1 MALNEKGLGVIKGWV
16 TELGARDAAFK
27 MINHN
32 LSKLAMGLDVN
43 DLPDTMTLANGLD
56 TIEEMLNAAD
66 FVNAWDEAKMT
77 AREMLEDE
85 GFPGMFEN
93 KKLKENKKM
102 KRVRY
107 KTEFKSIEDALTKV
121 PNQLKENNEV
131 FEMTDGNKT
140 IQVRWEGTLEEGM
153 AVPLTEVDNTLISED
168 ISKMKNLMGY
178 KSEKTIGTPTAN
190 NRVSENKTF
199 RDLLSTAKKK
209 SLNESINIDEIAG
222 LHESELLD
230 EGLMS
235 KLGKIAVMLGLSIA
249 SFTAMAQESP
259 KKAVEVL
266 KQKASKLT
274 PEQLDNITNATGIE
288 FTTDTANDLFQWDNN
303 SFTPQPVPDLYLGKY
318 GDIEAA
324 KVIDKQRDNN
334 GNISYTVQV
343 NKTYS
348 NDSNFSTIRSY
359 IGNQNKKL
367 KGATIKFVD
376 YKGSSYGGKEITYK

>member
-209 SLNESINIDEIAG
+209 
-222 LHESELLD
+222 
-230 EGLMS
+230 
-235 KLGKIAVMLGLSIA
+235 
-249 SFTAMAQESP
+249 
-259 KKAVEVL
+259 
-266 KQKASKLT
+266 
-274 PEQLDNITNATGIE
+274 
-288 FTTDTANDLFQWDNN
+288 
-303 SFTPQPVPDLYLGKY
+303 
-318 GDIEAA
+318 
-324 KVIDKQRDNN
+324 
-334 GNISYTVQV
+334 
-343 NKTYS
+343 
-348 NDSNFSTIRSY
+348 
-359 IGNQNKKL
+359 KL
-367 KGATIKFVD
+367 K
-376 YKGSSYGGKEITYK
+376 